1 MSSLVYINE
10 EGAGQKHSELY
21 HYSQVVRINNIVKI
35 SGQGGWDSTG
45 NVKANDLKGQIDLAF
60 ANVDKVLQAAGL
72 RGWEDVYLW
81 RSYCTDMEAAMEYL
95 PEKIRSR
102 VPMHKPLWTAL
113 SVPKLAIPTMMIEI
127 EVEAYVPAA
136 K

>member
-10 EGAGQKHSELY
+10 KGPGEKHSELY
-21 HYSQVVRINNIVKI
+21 HYSQAVRIDNIVKI
-35 SGQGGWDSTG
+35 SGQGGWDSSG

-81 RSYCTDMEAAMEYL
+81 RSYCTDMEPGIEYL
-95 PEKIRSR
+95 IEKIRSR
-102 VPMHKPLWTAL
+102 LPTHKPLWTAL
-113 SVPKLAIPTMMIEI
+113 SVLKLGIPTMMIEI
-127 EVEAYVPAA
+127 EVEAYAPVA